1 MLASKSPAMKTQ
13 IATWM
18 ACLVVVAT
26 AAADQ
31 TIANVQQALKDQG
44 FYYGEITGQKD
55 ADTVAAIRRY
65 QIRNG
70 LQITGDLNDDTL
82 RSIKSTSASTVP
94 SRPAPSPPSALPAAP
109 PAGPDT
115 SDLRENSA
123 PQNPGA
129 NPAIQHPFGAPR
141 DQGPPRPNIG
151 QPLPATGGLFAGTPY
166 QTAPIE
172 VQRRIIADTQ
182 RTLARRGLFKEEID
196 GAYGPALEFSLRAY
210 QSRVGLPTTGR
221 LDLETLAALQLLPG
235 AHAPVFTPRRPMPPP
250 EPAVR
255 GEWVRP

>member
-1 MLASKSPAMKTQ
+1 MKIR
-13 IATWM
+13 IAVVM
-18 ACLVVVAT
+18 ACLAMVAT

-31 TIANVQQALKDQG
+31 SIADVQQALKDQG
-44 FYYGEITGQKD
+44 FYYGEINGQKD

-70 LQITGDLNDDTL
+70 LQITGELNDETL
-82 RSIKSTSASTVP
+82 RSIKSASANSQLP
-94 SRPAPSPPSALPAAP
+94 RPAPSAPGGPPP
-109 PAGPDT
+109 PVTGGDT

-129 NPAIQHPFGAPR
+129 NPPARQPFGGLPPN
-141 DQGPPRPNIG
+141 QWQPGPSTG
-151 QPLPATGGLFAGTPY
+151 QPLPSTGGLFSGTPY
-166 QTAPIE
+166 QIAPIE
-172 VQRRIIADTQ
+172 VQRRVIADAQ
-182 RTLARRGLFKEEID
+182 RILAKRGLFKDEID

-210 QSRVGLPTTGR
+210 QSRIGLPTTGR

-235 AHAPVFTPRRPMPPP
+235 AHVPIFTPRRPGMPSEPP
-250 EPAVR
+250 VR